1 MAAGPGSHRPE
12 PEVAPPHTP
21 GSLRTQSVFSVPITR
36 DHLELGLIPALVQ
49 EVVEM
54 LADGYPPAP
63 IWPSARDFVE
73 TLPPSNGW
81 MDPPGEMP
89 LTASSVEKQG
99 WL

>member
-1 MAAGPGSHRPE
+1 
-12 PEVAPPHTP
+12 
-21 GSLRTQSVFSVPITR
+21 VFSVPITR